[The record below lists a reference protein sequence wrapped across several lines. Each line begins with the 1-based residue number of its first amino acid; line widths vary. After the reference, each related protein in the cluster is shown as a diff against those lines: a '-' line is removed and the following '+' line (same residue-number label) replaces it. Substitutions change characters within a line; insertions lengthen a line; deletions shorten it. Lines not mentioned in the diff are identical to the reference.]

1 MCIFSQKYDIIIN
14 LENYIVTA
22 EERVNS
28 QIDLMDADNDGN
40 TQEVA
45 HEEKEQEDEYV
56 PYRRG
61 R

>member
-1 MCIFSQKYDIIIN
+1 MEAMPEYQYRGD
-14 LENYIVTA
+14 VA
-22 EERVNS
+22 GERVNP

-45 HEEKEQEDEYV
+45 HEEREQEDEYV